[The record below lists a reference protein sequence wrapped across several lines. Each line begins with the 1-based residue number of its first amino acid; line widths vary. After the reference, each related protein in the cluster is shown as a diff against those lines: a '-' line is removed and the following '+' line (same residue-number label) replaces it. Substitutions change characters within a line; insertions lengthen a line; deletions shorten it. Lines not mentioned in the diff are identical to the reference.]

1 MTRPIQ
7 STSAPF
13 GALHSP
19 ARLGAALMVIAGI
32 LFAVINLLGQY
43 GTMVQGIAPTR
54 LAFWQYFIA
63 FVFSAP
69 WVIRHGIKAMHTSAL
84 TLHVMR
90 VVSSAIGV
98 QLWITG
104 LAHVPIWQA
113 IALIMLS
120 PFFVTLGAG
129 LFLGEKTTLERWI
142 AVTVGFIGGM
152 IILAPWAEDFSAYA
166 LYPVGA
172 AVFWALTSLLT
183 KRMTATE
190 SPESLT
196 VYLLLLLTPINLA
209 LAVSGD
215 AGLGNLAIGAN
226 LVGLVMLSAG
236 VLTALAQYAIA
247 KAYSVADAAYLQPFD
262 HLKLPLNVG
271 FGVLAFGFV
280 PPGSMWLGS
289 LLIVGASVYLL
300 RQESRNA

>member
-1 MTRPIQ
+1 
-7 STSAPF
+7 
-13 GALHSP
+13 
-19 ARLGAALMVIAGI
+19 MVIAGI
-32 LFAVINLLGQY
+32 LFAMINLLGQF
-43 GTMVQGIAPTR
+43 GTMIQGIAPTR

-63 FVFSAP
+63 FLFSMP
-69 WVIRHGIKAMHTSAL
+69 WVIRHGIKAMRTGAF
-84 TLHVMR
+84 TLHFMR
-90 VVSSAIGV
+90 VVTSAIGV

-129 LFLGEKTTLERWI
+129 LFLGEKTTLERWG
-142 AVTVGFIGGM
+142 AVTAGFIGGM
-152 IILAPWAEDFSAYA
+152 IILAPWADDFSPYA

-183 KRMTATE
+183 KHMTATE

-209 LAVSGD
+209 LALSGD
-215 AGLGNLAIGAN
+215 TGPSNLALGFDLA
-226 LVGLVMLSAG
+226 GLVMLVAG
-236 VLTALAQYAIA
+236 LLTALAQYAIA

-271 FGVLAFGFV
+271 FGILAFGFV

-289 LLIVGASVYLL
+289 LLIVGASAYLFH
-300 RQESRNA
+300 QETRRA

>member
-1 MTRPIQ
+1 MTRQLNTSKAPI
-7 STSAPF
+7 
-13 GALHSP
+13 GALWSP
-19 ARLGAALMVIAGI
+19 AHTGAALMVIAGI
-32 LFAVINLLGQY
+32 LFAVINLLGQFA
-43 GTMVQGIAPTR
+43 TMVQGIAPTR

-63 FVFSAP
+63 FLFSAP
-69 WVIRHGIKAMHTSAL
+69 WVIRHGIKAMRTGAL

-90 VVSSAIGV
+90 VAASAVGV

-129 LFLGEKTTLERWI
+129 LFLGEKTTIERWI
-142 AVTVGFIGGM
+142 AVTVGFVGGM
-152 IILAPWAEDFSAYA
+152 IILAPWSDSFSAYA

-172 AVFWALTSLLT
+172 AVFWALTSLFT

-209 LAVSGD
+209 LALSADG
-215 AGLGNLAIGAN
+215 AASNLALGFD
-226 LVGLVMLSAG
+226 LTGVVMLGAG

-271 FGVLAFGFV
+271 FGILAFGFV

-289 LLIVGASVYLL
+289 LLIVGASVFLL
-300 RQESRNA
+300 SRETGRA

>member
-1 MTRPIQ
+1 MTRQKQRRIAAA
-7 STSAPF
+7 SAR
-13 GALHSP
+13 LTP
-19 ARLGAALMVIAGI
+19 AQLGAALMVLAGI
-32 LFAVINLLGQY
+32 LFAIINLLGQF
-43 GTMVQGIAPTR
+43 GTMIQGIAPTR

-63 FVFSAP
+63 FLISMP
-69 WVIRHGIKAMHTSAL
+69 WVIRHGIKAMRTGAFM
-84 TLHVMR
+84 LHFMR
-90 VVSSAIGV
+90 VIASAIGV

-129 LFLGEKTTLERWI
+129 VFLGEKTTLERWG
-142 AVTVGFIGGM
+142 AVTAGFIGGM
-152 IILAPWAEDFSAYA
+152 IILAPWAEDFSPYA

-183 KRMTATE
+183 KYMTATE
-190 SPESLT
+190 SAESLT

-209 LAVSGD
+209 LALSGD
-215 AGLGNLAIGAN
+215 TGMSNLALGFDIAGLVI
-226 LVGLVMLSAG
+226 LVAGL
-236 VLTALAQYAIA
+236 LTALAQYAIA

-271 FGVLAFGFV
+271 FGILAFGFV

-289 LLIVGASVYLL
+289 ALIVGASAYLL
-300 RQESRNA
+300 RQESQRA